1 VFCLSVK
8 LREARKKKGLTQKDI
23 AAALEVSQSNVSNY
37 EKGNYSLS
45 SEQIIKLVKVLECS
59 ADYLLGLIDE
69 EPTAATRK
77 TLKRN

>member
-1 VFCLSVK
+1 MSVK